1 MRESKLTKN
10 IQILLVA
17 LFALAAP
24 LGYLLSDIVLTN
36 VSDITVGLAAAF
48 A

>member
-1 MRESKLTKN
+1 MRESKLERK
-10 IQILLVA
+10 IQILFVA

-24 LGYLLSDIVLTN
+24 LGYFLSDIVLSN
-36 VSDITVGLAAAF
+36 VSEITVGLAAAF